1 LKIKPVVLRQVAQ
14 QDIDEAVAY
23 YLQEAGELVALGF
36 VDALEEALKHIA
48 KHPQTGSPR
57 YAVEL
62 DLAGLRM
69 WPLKRYPYLVFY
81 AEQEQHVDVWRVLH
95 GQRHIP
101 AWLQDSAGSI

>member
-1 LKIKPVVLRQVAQ
+1 LKTKAVVLRQVAQ

-23 YLQEAGELVALGF
+23 YLQEAGELVALRF
-36 VDALEEALKHIA
+36 VDALEEAFKHIA

-62 DLAGLRM
+62 DLAGVRM
-69 WPLKRYPYLVFY
+69 WALNRYPYLVFY
-81 AEQEQHVDVWRVLH
+81 VEQEQHVDIWRVLH

-101 AWLQDSAGSI
+101 AWLQDGAGW

>member
-1 LKIKPVVLRQVAQ
+1 MAQ

-23 YLQEAGELVALGF
+23 YLQEAGELVALCF

-62 DLAGLRM
+62 DLAGVRRWALN
-69 WPLKRYPYLVFY
+69 RYPYLVFY
-81 AEQEQHVDVWRVLH
+81 VEQEQHVDVWRVLH

-101 AWLQDSAGSI
+101 AWLQDSSGSI

>member
-1 LKIKPVVLRQVAQ
+1 MLRQVAQ

-23 YLQEAGELVALGF
+23 YLQEAGELVALRF
-36 VDALEEALKHIA
+36 VDALEEAFKHIA

-62 DLAGLRM
+62 DLAGVRM
-69 WPLKRYPYLVFY
+69 WALNRYPYLVFY
-81 AEQEQHVDVWRVLH
+81 VEQAQHVDVWRVLN

-101 AWLQDSAGSI
+101 AWLQDGSGSI